1 NFTGLSSPNFDVCLF
16 IINLCPCRSLV
27 WLLLV
32 NVVRITYGFLKVSFI
47 LPDLL
52 CLCCSLVWYD
62 RLD

>member
-32 NVVRITYGFLKVSFI
+32 NVVRITYGFLKVSLI
-47 LPDLL
+47 LPSLMSML
-52 CLCCSLVWYD
+52 FSCLVD
-62 RLD
+62 